1 MDIQLKQISKCFVG
15 KQLFSDLNLTFL
27 EGQMNCLM
35 GPSGSGKT
43 TILNMLMG
51 LTLPEAG
58 IITGLEGRKL
68 SVVFQED
75 RLIEHW
81 DALRNIRLV
90 CGKEITQDA
99 ILREL
104 AAVGIDE
111 SISKPVRDYSGGMKR
126 RVAIVRAMLAQS
138 DLVILDEPFK
148 GLDIERKK
156 VVMDYVRNKTRGKT
170 VILVTHDPEEAKE
183 LGAKVVMLG

>member
-1 MDIQLKQISKCFVG
+1 MDIQLKHVTKHYDG
-15 KQLFSDLNLTFL
+15 KQLFTDLNLTFS
-27 EGQMNCLM
+27 EGQINCLM

-51 LTLPEAG
+51 LTIPETG
-58 IITGLEGRKL
+58 TITGLEGRKL

-81 DALRNIRLV
+81 DALKNIRLV
-90 CGKEITQDA
+90 CGKEITQEA

-111 SISKPVRDYSGGMKR
+111 SLTKPVRDYSGGMKR

-148 GLDIERKK
+148 GLDIECKK
-156 VVMDYVRNKTRGKT
+156 LVMDYVRNKTLGKT
-170 VILVTHDPEEAKE
+170 VILVTHDPEEAKQ